1 MNHCLMGLWCMT
13 KSGFCTT
20 TSNDQFSGQTEKKLQ
35 STSQRQTC
43 TKKRSQ
49 SLFGGL
55 LPVLSTMVFW
65 ILMKTLHV
73 RSMFSKSTR
82 CIKNCHAYSWNW
94 STEWA
99 QFFSMT
105 MSNHTLHNQHF
116 KSWMNRA
123 TEFCLIHHIHLT
135 SCQPTTTS
143 LSILTTS
150 CRENAFQEFA
160 ESQNMDFYATGIN
173 KLISC
178 WEKCV
183 DYKIPLLINK
193 DMFELSYNDVK
204 FMIQNHNYFF
214 TKLIL
219 IYVISTCAVN
229 TKVTATTFAL
239 ESTIFW
245 SK

>member
-35 STSQRQTC
+35 STSQSQTC

-73 RSMFSKSTR
+73 RSMFSKSMR

-105 MSNHTLHNQHF
+105 MSDHTLHNQHF
-116 KSWMNRA
+116 KSWMNW
-123 TEFCLIHHIHLT
+123 TKKFCLLCFIHLT
-135 SCQPTTTS
+135 SHQLTTTS
-143 LSILTTS
+143 SSILTTF
-150 CRENAFQEFA
+150 CREILPQSAGGRKCF
-160 ESQNMDFYATGIN
+160 SKVPWTLKQNFLCYRN
-173 KLISC
+173 K
-178 WEKCV
+178 
-183 DYKIPLLINK
+183 
-193 DMFELSYNDVK
+193 
-204 FMIQNHNYFF
+204 Q
-214 TKLIL
+214 
-219 IYVISTCAVN
+219 
-229 TKVTATTFAL
+229 TFL
-239 ESTIFW
+239 FGKKWIDCNGP
-245 SK
+245 

>member
-1 MNHCLMGLWCMT
+1 M
-13 KSGFCTT
+13 KSGFYMTAGD
-20 TSNDQFSGQTEKKLQ
+20 DQLSGWTEKKLQ
-35 STSQRQTC
+35 STSQSQTC

-73 RSMFSKSTR
+73 RSMFSKSMR

-105 MSNHTLHNQHF
+105 MSDHTLHNQHF

-123 TEFCLIHHIHLT
+123 TKFCLIHHFHLT

-143 LSILTTS
+143 SSISTTF
-150 CRENAFQEFA
+150 CRENTCTISRRQTMLSKNLLSPKARIF
-160 ESQNMDFYATGIN
+160 MLH
-173 KLISC
+173 KLTNLFLIGKNVLS
-178 WEKCV
+178 V
-183 DYKIPLLINK
+183 RVPILINK
-193 DMFELSYNDVK
+193 DVFEPSYNDLK
-204 FMIQNHNYFF
+204 FTVWNHNFF
-214 TKLIL
+214 CTHLNRFL
-219 IYVISTCAVN
+219 V
-229 TKVTATTFAL
+229 
-239 ESTIFW
+239 
-245 SK
+245 

>member
-1 MNHCLMGLWCMT
+1 MKCHLLLFYATMMNHCLMGLWCMT

-35 STSQRQTC
+35 STSQSQTC

-73 RSMFSKSTR
+73 RSMFSKSMR

-105 MSNHTLHNQHF
+105 MSDHTLHNQHF

-123 TEFCLIHHIHLT
+123 TKFCLIHHFHLT

-150 CRENAFQEFA
+150 CRENASTTRKRQKMLSKSSLNPKTWIFILQE
-160 ESQNMDFYATGIN
+160 
-173 KLISC
+173 
-178 WEKCV
+178 
-183 DYKIPLLINK
+183 
-193 DMFELSYNDVK
+193 
-204 FMIQNHNYFF
+204 
-214 TKLIL
+214 
-219 IYVISTCAVN
+219 
-229 TKVTATTFAL
+229 
-239 ESTIFW
+239 
-245 SK
+245 